1 MVKILLAVDGS
12 PSAVRATRKLAETI
26 GWYREPPGVELLA
39 VHLPVP
45 RFSNMGVVVSEEMI
59 EHYYAEEC
67 ERMLAPCRE
76 VLAAAGIACTERW
89 LVGPVAETI
98 VERAHQS
105 AASMIYMG
113 TRGLTALSNM
123 VLGSVTSRVLHL
135 ADIPVVLVR

>member
-26 GWYREPPGVELLA
+26 AWYRELPGIELLA

-45 RFSNMGVVVSEEMI
+45 RFANMGVVVSDEMI

-76 VLAAAGIACTERW
+76 VLAAAGIACTEHK
-89 LVGPVAETI
+89 LVGPIAETI

-105 AASMIYMG
+105 GASMIYMG